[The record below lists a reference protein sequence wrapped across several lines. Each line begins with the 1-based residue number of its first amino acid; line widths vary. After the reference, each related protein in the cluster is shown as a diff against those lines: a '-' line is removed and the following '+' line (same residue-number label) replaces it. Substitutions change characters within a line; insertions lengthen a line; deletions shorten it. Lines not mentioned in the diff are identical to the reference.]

1 MVCINH
7 YIVCS
12 HENAWHAKCNWYG
25 PIWFFWKDDLVTLDI
40 PIFEGG
46 KNEQNLPP

>member
-12 HENAWHAKCNWYG
+12 YVNASHAKCKWYG
-25 PIWFFWKDDLVTLDI
+25 PIWFFYKYDLVVLDI
-40 PIFEGG
+40 PIFEGVQ
-46 KNEQNLPP
+46 NEQNLPP